1 MTTLAFTWMTLDT
14 WIVVTAA
21 LAAMACA
28 LPGVFLVLRRM
39 SMMGDAISH
48 AVLPGL
54 AGAFLFTGM
63 RTSGVMF
70 VGAAAVAIAATLLI
84 QAVHRWGN
92 VESGAAMGVVFSA
105 LFALGLVMLHHA
117 THTQRVDLDADC
129 VLYGSLELTV
139 LDTWKVLGFEAP
151 RAAFVLGGAL
161 LLNGLFVAVLF
172 KELRLSSFDAGLAR
186 ALGFRPGLLHVGLMV
201 VVAITTVAAF
211 EAIGSILVIAML
223 IVPAATALLVVHR
236 LAWVIV
242 VSLGFAVVAA
252 GLGHVAA
259 IAVPPTLGFVDTTT
273 AGSMATVAGLGFG
286 VALVG
291 SAVWRRRARRA
302 RLGATSSHRVERH
315 V

>member
-1 MTTLAFTWMTLDT
+1 MTVLALTWMELDT

-70 VGAAAVAIAATLLI
+70 LGAVAVAIAATLLI
-84 QAVHRWGN
+84 HAVHRWGK
-92 VESGAAMGVVFSA
+92 VDSGAAMGVVFSA

-117 THTQRVDLDADC
+117 SHTQRIDLDADC
-129 VLYGSLELTV
+129 VLYGSLEMTV
-139 LDTWKVLGFEAP
+139 LDTWRVLGFDVP
-151 RAAFVLGGAL
+151 RAAVVLGGAL
-161 LLNGLFVAVLF
+161 LLNAAVVAVLF
-172 KELRLSSFDAGLAR
+172 KELRLSSFDAGLAK
-186 ALGFRPGLLHVGLMV
+186 ALGFRPGLLHVLLMV

-223 IVPAATALLVVHR
+223 IVPAATALLMVHR

-242 VSLGFAVVAA
+242 ASLLFAAAAA
-252 GLGHVAA
+252 GLGHLAA
-259 IAVPPTLGFVDTTT
+259 IGGPPMFGVVDTTT
-273 AGSMATVAGLGFG
+273 AGSMATVAGVLFAIVL
-286 VALVG
+286 VA
-291 SAVWRRRARRA
+291 SAVSRSLARRA
-302 RLGATSSHRVERH
+302 RLVPDREDPV
-315 V
+315 

>member
-1 MTTLAFTWMTLDT
+1 MTVLALTWMELDT

-70 VGAAAVAIAATLLI
+70 VGAVAVAIAATLLI
-84 QAVHRWGN
+84 HAVHRWGN

-105 LFALGLVMLHHA
+105 LFAFGLVMLHQA
-117 THTQRVDLDADC
+117 SHTQRIDLDPDC
-129 VLYGSLELTV
+129 VLYGSLEMTV
-139 LDTWKVLGFEAP
+139 LDTWRVLGFDVP
-151 RAAFVLGGAL
+151 RAAVVLGGAL
-161 LLNGLFVAVLF
+161 LLNAAVVAVLF
-172 KELRLSSFDAGLAR
+172 KELRLSSFDAGLAK
-186 ALGFRPGLLHVGLMV
+186 ALGFRPGLLHVLLMV
-201 VVAITTVAAF
+201 VVAMTTVAAF

-223 IVPAATALLVVHR
+223 IVPAATALLLVHR
-236 LAWVIV
+236 LAWVIA
-242 VSLGFAVVAA
+242 VSLLFAAVAA

-259 IAVPPTLGFVDTTT
+259 IGVPPMFGFVDTTT
-273 AGSMATVAGLGFG
+273 AGSMATVSG
-286 VALVG
+286 VLFAVVLVA
-291 SAVWRRRARRA
+291 SAAARSLARRA
-302 RLGATSSHRVERH
+302 RLVADPRDSP
-315 V
+315 

>member
-1 MTTLAFTWMTLDT
+1 MTSLGLTWIPLDT

-70 VGAAAVAIAATLLI
+70 LGAAAVAIAATLLI
-84 QAVHRWGN
+84 HGVHRWGN

-129 VLYGSLELTV
+129 VLYGSLEMTV
-139 LDTWKVLGFEAP
+139 LDTWNVLGIEAP

-161 LLNGLFVAVLF
+161 LLNALFVVVLF
-172 KELRLSSFDAGLAR
+172 KELRLSSFDPGLAK
-186 ALGFRPGLLHVGLMV
+186 ALGFRPGVMHVGLMV

-223 IVPAATALLVVHR
+223 IVPAATALLLVHR

-242 VSLGFAVVAA
+242 VSLLFAIASA
-252 GLGHVAA
+252 GLGHLAA
-259 IAVPPTLGFVDTTT
+259 IGVPPMFGFVDTTT
-273 AGSMATVAGLGFG
+273 AGSMATVAGVLFAI
-286 VALVG
+286 VLVG
-291 SAVWRRRARRA
+291 TAVWRSYARRARRV
-302 RLGATSSHRVERH
+302 ATPSNPA
-315 V
+315 